1 MRGTGCVPLFNL
13 MEDAAT
19 AEISRAQ
26 LWQWVHH
33 HAILQDPEHESQP
46 VTADL
51 CHQLLDAEVS
61 RATENAP
68 TARVTAYH
76 QAATLMRNLID
87 APAFES
93 FLTLPAYTT
102 ILQQEEVTG

>member
-33 HAILQDPEHESQP
+33 HAILQDAEHAGQP
-46 VTADL
+46 VTVAL
-51 CHQLLDAEVS
+51 CHQLIDAEVA
-61 RATENAP
+61 RNIQHAP
-68 TARVTAYH
+68 PTRIKAYH
-76 QAATLMRNLID
+76 LAAALIRNLID
-87 APAFES
+87 APTFES
-93 FLTLPAYTT
+93 DS
-102 ILQQEEVTG
+102 

>member
-1 MRGTGCVPLFNL
+1 

-19 AEISRAQ
+19 AEICRAQ

-33 HAILQDPEHESQP
+33 HAILQDPEHEGQP
-46 VTADL
+46 VTAAL
-51 CHQLLDAEVS
+51 CNQLLDAEVT
-61 RATENAP
+61 RATTDAP
-68 TARVTAYH
+68 PARVTAYH
-76 QAATLMRNLID
+76 HAATLMRNLID

-102 ILQQEEVTG
+102 ILKEEGFNA